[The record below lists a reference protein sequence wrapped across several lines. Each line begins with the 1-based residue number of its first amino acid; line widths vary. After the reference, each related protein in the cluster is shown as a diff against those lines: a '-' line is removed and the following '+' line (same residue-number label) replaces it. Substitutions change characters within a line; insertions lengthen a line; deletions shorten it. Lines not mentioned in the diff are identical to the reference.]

1 MVRPCRTSLVSQVMG
16 SDEDA
21 VLLALWQGRG
31 SWDGSAAD
39 ATEIASYL
47 EEDEQLTVPRT
58 ADAIDRILTDLL
70 AAGFVAIGSRPL
82 SMSRGMQMYRPY
94 VLTET
99 GLARAHELEAID
111 EHFPPHGDT
120 S

>member
-1 MVRPCRTSLVSQVMG
+1 MG

-31 SWDGSAAD
+31 SWDGSDAD
-39 ATEIASYL
+39 AAEIAAYL
-47 EEDEQLTVPRT
+47 EEAEQLPVPRT
-58 ADAIDRILTDLL
+58 ADAVDRTLTDLL
-70 AAGFVAIGSRPL
+70 EAGFVALGSRPL
-82 SMSRGMQMYRPY
+82 SMSRGMQMYQPY

-99 GLARAHELEAID
+99 GLARAHELEAIN
-111 EHFPPHGDT
+111 EHFPPHSDT

>member
-1 MVRPCRTSLVSQVMG
+1 MG

-31 SWDGSAAD
+31 SWDGSDAD
-39 ATEIASYL
+39 AAEIAAYL
-47 EEDEQLTVPRT
+47 EEAEQLTVPRT

-70 AAGFVAIGSRPL
+70 ETGFVALGSKPL
-82 SMSRGMQMYRPY
+82 SMSRGMQMYRSY

-99 GLARAHELEAID
+99 GLARAHELEAFD
-111 EHFPPHGDT
+111 EHFPPYSDT